1 MKLNSDIMIN
11 GKPYKNKNGANVPG
25 LMTYPFFLVHMLVFG
40 GSGFFIAYSDLNTD
54 VGFLYMHGGIAIFVY
69 TIFYLVFFGFDEV
82 KWMFINS
89 TLGLL
94 GIYSQIDWILFLF
107 DRKVGDFPWYVHVIP
122 FLYFVLY
129 AFLIRQALLDF
140 TKSRDN
146 ANKKRL
152 VEFSYIAASVA
163 FYLAI

>member
-1 MKLNSDIMIN
+1 MKLNSNITIN
-11 GKPYKNKNGANVPG
+11 GKPHNNSNNFSGF
-25 LMTYPFFLVHMLVFG
+25 MIYPFFFVHMLAFG

-54 VGFLYMHGGIAIFVY
+54 LGFLYAHGGIAIFVY
-69 TIFYLVFFGFDEV
+69 TIFYLVFFGVDEV

-89 TLGLL
+89 ALGLL
-94 GIYSQIDWILFLF
+94 GIYSQIDWILSLF
-107 DRKVGDFPWYVHVIP
+107 DRKASEFPWYVHVIP
-122 FLYFVLY
+122 FLYFILY
-129 AFLIRQALLDF
+129 TFLIRQALLDF

-146 ANKKRL
+146 AGRKRL